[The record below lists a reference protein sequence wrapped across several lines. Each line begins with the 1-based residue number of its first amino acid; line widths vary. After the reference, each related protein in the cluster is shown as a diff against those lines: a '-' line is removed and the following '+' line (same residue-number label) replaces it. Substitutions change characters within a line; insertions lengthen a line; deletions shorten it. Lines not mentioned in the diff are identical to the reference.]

1 MKKKVDYKSLL
12 KQIFFVPLGVFLIA
26 LPVKTLLA
34 PLGISG
40 AGIGGLSIIIN
51 YITNFPMS
59 VFTLIANVILLI
71 LVLILLSKRVFFKMV
86 YGAFLFPLFLGI
98 IPEYALTDDKML
110 AVLFTALSA
119 AIGTNILYYLN
130 SSSGGTTIPPLILK
144 KYFGISEAAGLFVT
158 DGVIVVISAFVFG
171 VESFMYSA
179 LAVILTS
186 VIMESMSNG
195 ISRKKNIFIISKH
208 HEKIA
213 DDILQEIGRGA
224 TYLQAK
230 GAYSH
235 DDVQILMV
243 ILNSRD
249 YFRLQ
254 AIVNTH
260 DPHAFV
266 IVQNAQ
272 KVIGDAF
279 RYHGTHIKKKKID
292 HKKK

>member
-1 MKKKVDYKSLL
+1 MSKKTDYKSLL

-26 LPVKTLLA
+26 LPVKMLLA

-40 AGIGGLSIIIN
+40 AGIGGLAIIVN
-51 YITNFPMS
+51 YLTNFPMS
-59 VFTLIANVILLI
+59 VFTLICNVILLI
-71 LVLILLSKRVFFKMV
+71 LALILLSKRVFFKMV

-98 IPEYALTDDKML
+98 IPEYALTHDVML
-110 AVLFTALSA
+110 AVLFTSLSC

-144 KYFGISEAAGLFVT
+144 KYFGLSEAAGLFIS
-158 DGVIVVISAFVFG
+158 DGIIVVISAFVFG
-171 VESFMYSA
+171 IESFMYSA

-195 ISRKKNIFIISKH
+195 ISRKKNIFIISKN

-213 DDILQEIGRGA
+213 DDVLKHIGRGA

-230 GAYSH
+230 GAYSN
-235 DDVQILMV
+235 DDIQVLMI

-249 YFRLQ
+249 YFKLQ
-254 AIVNTH
+254 SIVNEH
-260 DPHAFV
+260 DPNAFV

-279 RYHGTHIKKKKID
+279 RYHGTQVKKNKIAKKK
-292 HKKK
+292 